1 MPIRISKG
9 EKRKKARK
17 KEKRKKKRKK
27 ICKNKKERKKKSCN
41 YSYFAHYENFKYLNG
56 TLDRHGWLWYIFF
69 KKKER
74 KETKLLRIKQKLSS
88 QFAAYF
94 LEKNR
99 QKSKNLANQSC
110 KFNALQLSQLRQ
122 STPCNKLIK
131 RTFPITQPTWISFH
145 FAIMTRSCCALFTWQ
160 KLNKSW

>member
-1 MPIRISKG
+1 MRILS
-9 EKRKKARK
+9 
-17 KEKRKKKRKK
+17 
-27 ICKNKKERKKKSCN
+27 ICE
-41 YSYFAHYENFKYLNG
+41 
-56 TLDRHGWLWYIFF
+56 WYIGSAWLAMIHLLQ
-69 KKKER
+69 KKER

-99 QKSKNLANQSC
+99 QKSKNLANQSY

-131 RTFPITQPTWISFH
+131 RTFPITQPT
-145 FAIMTRSCCALFTWQ
+145 
-160 KLNKSW
+160 